1 MFDHKFN
8 LYKQPK
14 IQPKLQPKIQ
24 PKIQQK
30 IQQKPL
36 KLKQYNSIINNSIFN
51 KNISFQFNKKI
62 NNTFMTFNSSSAT
75 IIRYQDNSFIINVR
89 IVNYKL
95 DELGRSNIGNN
106 TCVTINKC
114 YIIDDIYNESSI
126 KYMYPTNYNVKCV
139 GIEDIRLFNFKDK
152 IYFIGSLYNE
162 INDKIEIVSNEY
174 NLEQQYN
181 PIIIKPSFKT
191 EYNWEKNWVFFNNN
205 NELNVIYKWYP
216 IYICKIDYAK
226 KQLNLIREI
235 KTVPNFFKNV
245 RGSTNGVEYNNKI
258 WFIVHK
264 QDFLKNYKNDHL
276 ISYVHI
282 FVVFDKNMNLFGFS
296 KQLKF
301 ENTIVEYCIG
311 MEVYNDNFIII
322 YSTSDSS
329 TKLSIFP
336 VDYINSLIVNLQTF

>member
-14 IQPKLQPKIQ
+14 LKLKP
-24 PKIQQK
+24 
-30 IQQKPL
+30 KPL

-51 KNISFQFNKKI
+51 KNISVQFNKNI
-62 NNTFMTFNSSSAT
+62 NSTFMTFNSSSAT
-75 IIRYQDNSFIINVR
+75 IIKYQDNSFIINVR

-95 DELGRSNIGNN
+95 DKLGRSNIGNN
-106 TCVTINKC
+106 NCVTINKC

-126 KYMYPTNYNVKCV
+126 KYMYPTNYNVKYV

-162 INDKIEIVSNEY
+162 MNDKVEIVSNEY
-174 NLEQQYN
+174 NLEQQHYN

-205 NELNVIYKWYP
+205 NELNVIYKWHP
-216 IYICKIDYAK
+216 IYICRIDYAT

-235 KTVPNFFKNV
+235 TTVPNFFKNV

-258 WFIVHK
+258 WFIIHK
-264 QDFLKNYKNDHL
+264 QDILKNYKNDHI

-282 FVVFDKNMNLFGFS
+282 FVVFDKNMNLIGFS
-296 KQLKF
+296 KQFKF

-329 TKLSIFP
+329 TKLSFFP
-336 VDYINSLIVNLQTF
+336 VDYINSLIDIN